1 MPTVA
6 HVKALIGGARLS
18 VDDHTFETVDPYR
31 REVVAR
37 VDNATKEVVARAVAT
52 AAAAKPVIA
61 ATPAHE
67 RAALLRRIAGEIRKR
82 RDQLATAMAREVGKA
97 IADAY
102 REVDRCP
109 ETIELSAEEA
119 VRIEGAHIPMDAA
132 AASSGKL
139 GMTLRF
145 PVGTV
150 AAITP
155 YNAPLNL
162 ACHKLGPALAAGNPI
177 IIKPA
182 PTASFSV
189 DLLIEACIAA
199 GTPHG
204 WVNAIYGF
212 EAGRYLVA
220 DPAIDFISF
229 TGSSAIGAEIRR
241 QAPLK
246 PATLELG
253 GNGSTIVA
261 ADADLKTA
269 AKVCATNAM
278 RLAGQSCISV
288 QNIFVHRD
296 VVEKFQQLLLENVAA
311 LKVGDPLDS
320 ETDLGPVIDVR
331 SADRIVQTLKGATKT
346 GNASILI
353 GGSAHE
359 ALVDPTVVRL
369 TKPEGAL
376 FAEEIFGPVA
386 NVVSFESLSEP
397 VNYINAGRY
406 GLQAGVFTRSIE
418 PALQLAK
425 SLRVGGI
432 IINGSSTWRS
442 DQAPYGGVKDSGAGR
457 EGPRFAIREMT
468 EERLIV
474 FNT

>member
-1 MPTVA
+1 MSEVA
-6 HVKALIGGARLS
+6 HVKALVGGERLS
-18 VDDHTFETVDPYR
+18 VDGAGFETVDPYR
-31 REVVAR
+31 RQVVAR
-37 VDNATKEVVARAVAT
+37 VDDASKEVVARAI
-52 AAAAKPVIA
+52 AAAGAAKPVIA
-61 ATPAHE
+61 ATPARE
-67 RAALLRRIAGEIRKR
+67 RAALLKRIADEICKR
-82 RDQLATAMAREVGKA
+82 RDQLATTMAREVGKA
-97 IADAY
+97 IVDAY

-119 VRIEGAHIPMDAA
+119 VRIEGAHIPMDATA
-132 AASSGKL
+132 IGAGKL
-139 GMTLRF
+139 GITLRF

-182 PTASFSV
+182 PTASLTV
-189 DLLIEACIAA
+189 DLLIEACVAA
-199 GTPHG
+199 GTPAG
-204 WVNAIYGF
+204 WVNSVYGF
-212 EAGRYLVA
+212 ESGRHLVT

-229 TGSSAIGAEIRR
+229 TGSSAVGAEIRR

-261 ADADLKTA
+261 ADADLEAA
-269 AKVCATNAM
+269 AKVCATNSM

-288 QNIFVHRD
+288 QNVFVHRD
-296 VVEKFQQLLLENVAA
+296 VVEKFQLLLLENVAA
-311 LKVGDPLDS
+311 LKLGDPLDPK
-320 ETDLGPVIDVR
+320 TDLGPVIDER
-331 SADRIVQTLKGATKT
+331 AAERIVQTVAGAAKT
-346 GNASILI
+346 GNASILV
-353 GGSAHE
+353 GGSARD
-359 ALVDPTVVRL
+359 ALVNPTVVRL
-369 TKPEGAL
+369 MRPEGTL
-376 FAEEIFGPVA
+376 FIEEIFGPVA
-386 NVVSFESLSEP
+386 NVVAFESLSEP
-397 VNYINAGRY
+397 VSHINGGRY
-406 GLQAGVFTRSIE
+406 GLQVGVFTRSIE
-418 PALQLAK
+418 TAFQLAR
-425 SLRVGGI
+425 SLRVGGV

-468 EERLIV
+468 EERFIV